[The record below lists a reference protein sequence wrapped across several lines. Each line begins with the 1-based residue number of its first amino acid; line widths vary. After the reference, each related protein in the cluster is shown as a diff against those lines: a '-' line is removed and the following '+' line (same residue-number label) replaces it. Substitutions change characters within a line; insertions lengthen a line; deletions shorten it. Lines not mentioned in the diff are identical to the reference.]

1 MKMNNEIDYLTT
13 KRQECCADILNYY
26 NQIKVFVTLQDIGN
40 FYLLKK
46 TEMSNF
52 CLKKEVYVESSSR
65 RMLLALSILL

>member
-1 MKMNNEIDYLTT
+1 MNNEIDYLTT

-46 TEMSNF
+46 T
-52 CLKKEVYVESSSR
+52 
-65 RMLLALSILL
+65 